1 MNASPPAPRTIESLR
16 HQFEVEKS
24 LAARL
29 RASTQQERAELFK
42 VLYEELFRLVPD
54 HPRLTRVDQAA
65 YQARVASTQM
75 RLLKPVLGLDK
86 VVIEFAPGDCHLAR
100 VIAPHVKQVIGVD
113 ISDQRTPGEHFP
125 DNFQLLVYDG
135 SQVPMTPGSA
145 DVVFSYQFLEHLH
158 PDDIAPH
165 FELAAALLKP
175 GGAYI
180 FDTPHRLS
188 GPHDIA
194 GAFGDELVCLH
205 MQEWTYRELRERV
218 QQHGFGQTFMY
229 RRGKPVRSALMN
241 AINEKLEFALNLLPS
256 YSRRRIAKRIFSSVT
271 MMAQKNHF

>member
-1 MNASPPAPRTIESLR
+1 MSISAPTARSIESLR
-16 HQFEVEKS
+16 HHFEVEKS

-29 RASTQQERAELFK
+29 RASTRQERAELFK

-65 YQARVASTQM
+65 YQARVATTQM
-75 RLLKPVLGLDK
+75 RLLKPMLGLDK
-86 VVIEFAPGDCHLAR
+86 VVVEFAPGDCHLAR

-113 ISDQRTPGEHFP
+113 ISDQRTPGEQFP
-125 DNFQLLVYDG
+125 SNFQLLVYDG
-135 SQVPMTPGSA
+135 SQVPMTAGSA

-165 FELAAALLKP
+165 FELAASLLKP
-175 GGAYI
+175 GGTYI

-194 GAFGDELVCLH
+194 GAFGNDLVCLH
-205 MQEWTYRELRERV
+205 MQEWTYRELRKRV

-229 RRGKPVRSALMN
+229 RRGKPVSSG
-241 AINEKLEFALNLLPS
+241 FLNLLNDAAESILDLLPRKLNKPLA
-256 YSRRRIAKRIFSSVT
+256 RRAFPSVT
-271 MMAQKNHF
+271 MMALRR

>member
-1 MNASPPAPRTIESLR
+1 MNPSPPAPRTLESLR
-16 HQFEVEKS
+16 HHFEVEKS
-24 LAARL
+24 LATRL
-29 RASTQQERAELFK
+29 RNSTRQERAELFK

-75 RLLKPVLGLDK
+75 RLLKPVLDLDK
-86 VVIEFAPGDCHLAR
+86 VVVEFAPGDCHLAR

-113 ISDQRTPGEHFP
+113 ISDQRTPGEQFP
-125 DNFQLLVYDG
+125 SNFQLLVYDG
-135 SQVPMTPGSA
+135 SEVPMAPGSA
-145 DVVFSYQFLEHLH
+145 DAVFSYQFLEHLH

-165 FELAAALLKP
+165 FELAASLLKP
-175 GGAYI
+175 GGVYI

-194 GAFGDELVCLH
+194 GAFGNDLVCLH
-205 MQEWTYRELRERV
+205 MQEWTYRELRRRV

-229 RRGKPVRSALMN
+229 RRGKPVKSGLLN
-241 AINEKLEFALNLLPS
+241 ALNDMAESMIGLMPQPWRRKV
-256 YSRRRIAKRIFSSVT
+256 SRRLFTGVT
-271 MMAQKNHF
+271 MLAVKT